1 MNSIKQWDSD
11 RTSLFK
17 QKSKIY
23 SMKNLIYILFLLL
36 WGCTNAPQGA
46 VNSCSD
52 KPTGTLDSKNVE
64 TVSIS
69 NTASTLSGNAS
80 AGKDVGYTFNGNTG
94 QKLSYQTQ
102 DDICVWVIAPD
113 TEVLSGGSLPK
124 TGLYTLQISVPK
136 GAKTFKLDVSFGDL
150 STAQASPSA
159 PNSDSSQPSQ
169 SSNINV
175 SPSQPS
181 ASSSLDQATASQL
194 VADWLNAKSKIF
206 AAPFDRS
213 VASQYTTGPL
223 YNDITK
229 PGGSIDWL
237 QNNGSYYRYDSA
249 KITDSRNFS
258 NSGNQPSLEV
268 TIYEDRTL
276 QGRNGIDQAQSGSS
290 TKNFTYYFQQE
301 NGQWKIYDYRSN

>member
-1 MNSIKQWDSD
+1 MRK
-11 RTSLFK
+11 
-17 QKSKIY
+17 
-23 SMKNLIYILFLLL
+23 LIYLPFLLL
-36 WGCTNAPQGA
+36 WSCTNVSQGA
-46 VNSCSD
+46 VNSPSNVNGCSD
-52 KPTGTLDSKNVE
+52 KPTGTLNSKNVE
-64 TVSIS
+64 TVSIG
-69 NTASTLSGNAS
+69 NTVSTLSRNAS
-80 AGKDVGYTFNGNTG
+80 AGKDVGYTFSGNTG

-124 TGLYTLQISVPK
+124 TGSYTLQVSVPK

-150 STAQASPSA
+150 STVQVSPSS
-159 PNSDSSQPSQ
+159 PVSSSSQPSQ
-169 SSNINV
+169 VPQASPTTI

-181 ASSSLDQATASQL
+181 ASSSLDQATANQL

-206 AAPFDRS
+206 AAPFDRG

-223 YNDITK
+223 YIDITK
-229 PGGSIDWL
+229 SGGSIDWL
-237 QNNGSYYRYDSA
+237 QNNGSYYRYDSV
-249 KITDSRNFS
+249 KVTDSRYFS

-290 TKNFTYYFQQE
+290 TKNFIYYFQQE